1 MNQSPR
7 FAEEPS
13 IVYLPIIKKR
23 PLENKSNKENI
34 VPESIANIKADQ
46 HVKDAKALISLMTK
60 SPVS

>member
-1 MNQSPR
+1 M
-7 FAEEPS
+7 
-13 IVYLPIIKKR
+13 PIIKKR